1 MLRYG
6 QYLIEAA
13 KKKKKPHIM
22 TGVETNT
29 NGVMHELLTG
39 YHLRGGKHMLRH
51 NNDRGESPKQAH
63 DRLKATGRIGGKP
76 LSPEQYKEMHKR
88 GKAAANDL
96 KKHFGKKAIKK
107 IHWTSKDGDMKSSTG
122 IDATQTQDASDI
134 VVHHGKSMT
143 GVSLKVS
150 HKKAKVPISN
160 PGLESSYGA
169 GQHLDKH
176 REQIHKHFPHL
187 KNMTVK
193 KREEWLK
200 DHAKPK
206 EKAKIKEMNND
217 VLMKMGK
224 HLHNELKKKTH
235 REVINHIRQ
244 HVLKAFKTPMEKAN
258 KGEHIRHTTMGIG
271 KHTHSNHRPS
281 EDHEHILSDPKKINF
296 QVDHNGHGVAFT
308 HKGKVFA
315 RHRFKF
321 NSQSNPLSGIKATG
335 GET

>member
-1 MLRYG
+1 MSYS
-6 QYLIEAA
+6 ITE
-13 KKKKKPHIM
+13 
-22 TGVETNT
+22 VF
-29 NGVMHELLTG
+29 G
-39 YHLRGGKHMLRH
+39 YR
-51 NNDRGESPKQAH
+51 PKQAH

-187 KNMTVK
+187 KNMT
-193 KREEWLK
+193 EH
-200 DHAKPK
+200 DFPK
-206 EKAKIKEMNND
+206 HSTHCHKLQEILEQNN
-217 VLMKMGK
+217 L
-224 HLHNELKKKTH
+224 LA
-235 REVINHIRQ
+235 RY
-244 HVLKAFKTPMEKAN
+244 MEY
-258 KGEHIRHTTMGIG
+258 
-271 KHTHSNHRPS
+271 
-281 EDHEHILSDPKKINF
+281 
-296 QVDHNGHGVAFT
+296 
-308 HKGKVFA
+308 
-315 RHRFKF
+315 
-321 NSQSNPLSGIKATG
+321 
-335 GET
+335 